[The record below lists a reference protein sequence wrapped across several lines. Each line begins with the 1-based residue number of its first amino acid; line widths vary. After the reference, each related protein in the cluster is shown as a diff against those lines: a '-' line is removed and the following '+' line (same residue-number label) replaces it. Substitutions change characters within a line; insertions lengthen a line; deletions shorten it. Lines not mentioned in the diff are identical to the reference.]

1 MAKVGDKVQWTIR
14 KSRRGNLIVC
24 GLEDVYKGYTNDEI
38 RQLMVKRDGR
48 NVIEG
53 YVSKVYPDGKVAQWG
68 VPALV

>member
-24 GLEDVYKGYTNDEI
+24 GLEDVYKDYTNEEI
-38 RQLMVKRDGR
+38 RQLMVQRDGQ

-53 YVSKVYPDGKVAQWG
+53 YVSKVDPNGKVAQWG